1 MSFLSIFLGFLTGA
15 FKSLSKILEIVNAK
29 KLIEQGKKE
38 QRDIIVAKETEITR
52 SQTEILA
59 QDRTKKEVID
69 KMKDGTF

>member
-1 MSFLSIFLGFLTGA
+1 MSFLNIFLGFLTGA
-15 FKSLSKILEIVNAK
+15 FKSISKILEIINAK

-52 SQTEILA
+52 NQTEILV